1 MTESKYKVGDIIMRY
16 DGVLLRIGW
25 FESAKGLY
33 HGHVGDSIHQGWAS
47 DADIKCAVKIIPIT
61 DKPYCKDCKHV
72 EKVKNSYTKREWLVF
87 SKMCPRGE
95 MSERIDYEEQPSVDD
110 NDTPHD
116 DCYCFEPK
124 EEIE

>member
-1 MTESKYKVGDIIMRY
+1 MTNAT
-16 DGVLLRIGW
+16 LLLG
-25 FESAKGLY
+25 
-33 HGHVGDSIHQGWAS
+33 
-47 DADIKCAVKIIPIT
+47 
-61 DKPYCKDCKHV
+61 DCKHV
-72 EKVKNSYTKREWLVF
+72 EEVKNSYTKREWLVF

-124 EEIE
+124 DTTPKETCK